1 MTVYQIKNEAYTYD
15 VIDFNIVELSK
26 ILAKHSGLEPDTILT
41 MFMSAARHNI
51 EFSHLW
57 PQGLN
62 FDYFGKAKK
71 QDYDISRLGHFLIM
85 KMPVYELLKER
96 LANFGEFLPVKAE
109 GNNMMLFNLLTF
121 GQEQKDM
128 CLTKYEDGF
137 EDGLELLAFE
147 QDNIQN
153 KLLFKSKL
161 EGAQKVYCT
170 DEFKN
175 IIQSNNLKG
184 LVFDE
189 DLLDPFV

>member
-26 ILAKHSGLEPDTILT
+26 ILSKHSDLELDTVLK
-41 MFMSAARHNI
+41 MFMSASLNNI

-57 PQGLN
+57 PEGLN

-71 QDYDISRLGHFLIM
+71 QDYDISLLGKFLIM

-96 LANFGEFLPVKAE
+96 LASFGEFLPVKAE

-121 GQEQKDM
+121 GKEQKDM

-137 EDGLELLAFE
+137 EDGLELLSFE
-147 QDNIQN
+147 QDDIQS

-175 IIQSNNLKG
+175 IIHSNNLKG

>member
-1 MTVYQIKNEAYTYD
+1 MVVYQIKNEAYTYD

-26 ILAKHSGLEPDTILT
+26 ILSKHNNLEADTILT
-41 MFMSAARHNI
+41 MFMSAASDNV
-51 EFSHLW
+51 EFNHLW
-57 PQGLN
+57 PEKLDFN
-62 FDYFGKAKK
+62 YFGKAKE
-71 QDYDISRLGHFLIM
+71 QDYDISLLGQFLIM

-96 LANFGEFLPVKAE
+96 LAYFGEVLPVQAE

-121 GQEQKDM
+121 GQEQKEM
-128 CLTKYEDGF
+128 CITKYEDGF
-137 EDGLELLAFE
+137 EAGLELLTFE
-147 QDNIQN
+147 QGDVQN

-170 DEFKN
+170 DEFRN
-175 IIQSNNLKG
+175 IIQNNKLKG

>member
-26 ILAKHSGLEPDTILT
+26 ILSKHSDLEPDTVLK
-41 MFMSAARHNI
+41 MFMLASLNNI

-57 PQGLN
+57 PEGLN

-71 QDYDISRLGHFLIM
+71 QDYDISLLGKFLIM

-96 LANFGEFLPVKAE
+96 LASFGEFLPVKAE

-137 EDGLELLAFE
+137 EDGLELLTFE
-147 QDNIQN
+147 QDDIQS

-175 IIQSNNLKG
+175 IIHSNNLKG